1 MQVNTAFQ
9 SSFPAP
15 TVQSSS
21 GLASDFDTF
30 LRMLTVQ
37 IQNQDPLNPME
48 STEFAVQLAT
58 FAGVEQQIRTNQT
71 LEAMTQQLALGTVT
85 QLAGWIGMDARVRAP
100 IRFDGSPVTLTP
112 NIHQAADR
120 AMLVVRDDQNRVLAR
135 EPVPTGADTYVW
147 TGQAADGSLLPPGSY
162 NLSVESYI
170 EDSLLDT
177 RVPDYY
183 ALVREARVGQQGAE
197 LVLESGLVVNASQI
211 TALRRP

>member
-1 MQVNTAFQ
+1 MQVNTSLQPGFTSAP
-9 SSFPAP
+9 SSGGN
-15 TVQSSS
+15 
-21 GLASDFDTF
+21 GLASDFETF

-71 LEAMTQQLALGTVT
+71 LAAMTQQLALGTVT
-85 QLAGWIGMDARVRAP
+85 QLAGWIGMDARVRAQVP
-100 IRFDGSPVTLTP
+100 FGGEPVTLTP

-120 AMLVVRDDQNRVLAR
+120 AMLVVRDDYNRVIAR
-135 EPVPTGADTYVW
+135 EPVPLGSETFVW
-147 TGQAADGSLLPPGSY
+147 EGRAANGGPLAHGIY
-162 NLSVESYI
+162 NLSIESYI
-170 EDSLLDT
+170 GDSLLDQ

-183 ALVREARVGQQGAE
+183 AVVREARIGQQGAE
-197 LVLESGLVVNASQI
+197 LVLENGMVVNASQI

>member
-1 MQVNTAFQ
+1 MQINSALQ
-9 SSFPAP
+9 PSFPAP
-15 TVQSSS
+15 AASSAS
-21 GLASDFDTF
+21 GLASDFETF

-71 LEAMTQQLALGTVT
+71 LAAMTQQLALGTVT

-100 IRFDGSPVTLTP
+100 VRFDGAPVTLTP

-120 AMLVVRDDQNRVLAR
+120 AMLVVRDEHSRVVAR
-135 EPVPTGADTYVW
+135 EPVPSGFDTFVW
-147 TGQAADGSLLPPGSY
+147 QGRAANGTPLPSGSY
-162 NLSVESYI
+162 NLSIESYI
-170 EDSLLDT
+170 GDSLLDM

-183 ALVREARVGQQGAE
+183 AIVREARIGQAGAE
-197 LVLESGLVVNASQI
+197 LVLESGMVVNASQI